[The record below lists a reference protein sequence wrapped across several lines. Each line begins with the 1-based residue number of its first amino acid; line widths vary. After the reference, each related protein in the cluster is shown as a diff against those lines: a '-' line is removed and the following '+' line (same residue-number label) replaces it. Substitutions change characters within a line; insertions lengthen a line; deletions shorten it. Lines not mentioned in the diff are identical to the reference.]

1 MSHIQF
7 RVFLRLWGR
16 VECSFPLE
24 FKHNRA
30 RTEISG
36 VEIRWNCFHQM
47 SSTVSKYIVVFK
59 KYGYVF
65 IGGIKTEV
73 LISNTGS
80 PWQFFFFVSWF
91 ILWSYYTQTIYL
103 HVFNTIFK
111 DYLSEKV
118 YHMHYWYEEDNVRKV
133 RRYSLELLPMCLI
146 IQLL

>member
-47 SSTVSKYIVVFK
+47 SSTVSNYIVVFK

-65 IGGIKTEV
+65 IGCIKTEV

-80 PWQFFFFVSWF
+80 PRRFFSLF
-91 ILWSYYTQTIYL
+91 LDLYYGAIIRRPYICMYL
-103 HVFNTIFK
+103 ML
-111 DYLSEKV
+111 YLRITFL
-118 YHMHYWYEEDNVRKV
+118 RK
-133 RRYSLELLPMCLI
+133 YI
-146 IQLL
+146 ICIIDMKKIMSGKWDGIV